1 MRVCVSNLYPEDIVL
16 GCSRHR
22 LLQAFVQLLL
32 HGQVSGD
39 GPPNLG
45 TNVMQCPQARL
56 HTDKTNC
63 SAALWNNTVINMFI
77 LVKDGS
83 VPTHSIHFIPPHI
96 SVIGTPKSHNLKNL
110 PLLSERPDNITNMH
124 RFMIKINKTCLC
136 TCRERAVLGGT
147 LATSPCSFLFL
158 NLRKYSWMRKVA

>member
-1 MRVCVSNLYPEDIVL
+1 MRPTQAPSSLCPAPPPRSGLQRWPSE
-16 GCSRHR
+16 SRDRCH
-22 LLQAFVQLLL
+22 AM
-32 HGQVSGD
+32 SA
-39 GPPNLG
+39 GPPTHRQDKL
-45 TNVMQCPQARL
+45 QCCTRGITHSSTCLFWCKMA
-56 HTDKTNC
+56 
-63 SAALWNNTVINMFI
+63 
-77 LVKDGS
+77 S

-96 SVIGTPKSHNLKNL
+96 SVIGIPKSHNLKDL
-110 PLLSERPDNITNMH
+110 PLLSECPDNITNMH